1 MQETSFN
8 RKSRFPLIYEIM
20 VWLVYTAVYKYAY
33 FVGLADLPNPDYDD
47 FPHKQLLLFAVV
59 LTLYVIPYYRWLAPR
74 LLAHRRYGRLALLTL
89 AWFLIIPKFSNLAAG
104 WLFMAANDHGIYQ
117 AFFEQRLR
125 IYQVQAVH
133 LRGWNLQ
140 LILTDLLAFGSVALT
155 RYAFDNERKK
165 RLLEKDIFH
174 LQLDALK
181 AQLNPHFLFNTLNS
195 IYGMSL
201 TGSADTPRYVLQ
213 LADMMR
219 YILYD
224 CRESR
229 VPLEKDIAFTE
240 SYVAMEKTRYPGVDI
255 RFSVTN
261 HSKPGTLIAPL
272 LLIPF
277 VENSFKHGAHR
288 VIDGG
293 YIHAELLAADDTLQ
307 FTVENDIFATTG
319 LKREAGGIGIENVKK
334 RLQLYY
340 PSRHEL
346 KIENTGS
353 VYKVTLTLF
362 LKNNP
367 A

>member
-1 MQETSFN
+1 MPETSLKG
-8 RKSRFPLIYEIM
+8 KSRFPLVYEIM

-33 FVGLADLPNPDYDD
+33 FVSLADLPNPDYED
-47 FPHKQLLLFAVV
+47 FPHRQLLLFAIVV
-59 LTLYVIPYYRWLAPR
+59 TLYVIPYYRWLAPR
-74 LLAHRRYGRLALLTL
+74 LLQRKRYGWLALLTL
-89 AWFLIIPKFSNLAAG
+89 AWFLLVPKLSNLVAG
-104 WLFMAANDHGIYQ
+104 YLFMAGNEQGIYQ
-117 AFFEQRLR
+117 AFFSTRFR
-125 IYQVQAVH
+125 VYQIQAVH

-140 LILTDLLAFGSVALT
+140 LLLTDLMAFGSVALT
-155 RYAFDNERKK
+155 RYAFENERKK

-240 SYVAMEKTRYPGVDI
+240 SYMAMEKARYPGTDI
-255 RFSVTN
+255 RFSVAN
-261 HSKPGTLIAPL
+261 HSSADMLIAPL

-288 VIDGG
+288 LIDGG
-293 YIHAELLAADDTLQ
+293 YIHAELLAANDTLQ
-307 FTVENDIFATTG
+307 FTIENDIFATTG
-319 LKREAGGIGIENVKK
+319 IKREAGGIGIENVKK

-340 PSRHEL
+340 PGRHEL
-346 KIENTGS
+346 AIEHTGS
-353 VYKVTLTLF
+353 LYKVTLTIF
-362 LKNNP
+362 LNNP
-367 A
+367 V